1 MFLLNENFI
10 APSEGATELL
20 ETSSVGYRMPKA
32 RIKTVL
38 QTLNEVN
45 KNKRVYPKYILEKS
59 LNEIRPI
66 IKSRSLLGELD
77 HPLVTGND
85 EADSYRHFVV
95 LYEKASHIFEDIY
108 IENNVVYGIVETSLT
123 DPGFKMAGLIMDKVP
138 VGFSLRAIGESK
150 VRPDGVTEVSNPF
163 NIITYDCVSNP
174 SHAKARMV
182 EVVSENF
189 NKFREDT
196 IPNVY
201 LENDVIFDRSDLLR
215 NTFNIKIPTGNL
227 EQIVESLEKKL
238 KSKRFTEADI
248 TIDKMVQGYVGDLPE
263 YQTPE
268 VINFLDEYIN
278 AKAPVEDIFEKYLK
292 S

>member
-10 APSEGATELL
+10 APSKGATELL

-215 NTFNIKIPTGNL
+215 NTFNIKLPTGNL

-238 KSKRFTEADI
+238 KSKRFTEADA
-248 TIDKMVQGYVGDLPE
+248 TVDEMVQGYVGDLPE

>member
-1 MFLLNENFI
+1 MFLLNEGFANF
-10 APSEGATELL
+10 SGSTELL
-20 ETSSVGYRMPKA
+20 ETSSAGYRMPKA

-45 KNKRVYPKYILEKS
+45 KNKRIYPRYILEKS
-59 LNEIRPI
+59 LNELRPI

-77 HPLVTGND
+77 HPLVLGND

-108 IENNVVYGIVETSLT
+108 IDDNVVYGIVETSLT
-123 DPGFKMAGLIMDKVP
+123 DPGFKMAGLIMDQVP

-150 VRPDGVTEVSNPF
+150 VRHDGVTEVTNPF
-163 NIITYDCVSNP
+163 SIITYDCVSNP

-196 IPNVY
+196 VPSVY
-201 LENDVIFDRSDLLR
+201 LEHDVIYDRSDLLENVLHTKR
-215 NTFNIKIPTGNL
+215 PSFSL
-227 EQIVESLEKKL
+227 EQIVESLETKL
-238 KSKRFTEADI
+238 KSKQLTEANKDI
-248 TIDKMVQGYVGDLPE
+248 DSMIYGYIGDVTD
-263 YQTPE
+263 YQSSD
-268 VINFLDEYIN
+268 VINFLDDYIN
-278 AKAPVEDIFEKYLK
+278 GKGPVEELFDKYLK

>member
-238 KSKRFTEADI
+238 KSKRFTEADA
-248 TIDKMVQGYVGDLPE
+248 TVDEMVQGYVGDLPE

-278 AKAPVEDIFEKYLK
+278 AKAPVEDIFDKYLK

>member
-215 NTFNIKIPTGNL
+215 NTFNIKLPTGNL

-238 KSKRFTEADI
+238 KSKRFTEADA
-248 TIDKMVQGYVGDLPE
+248 TVDEMVQGYVGDLPE

-278 AKAPVEDIFEKYLK
+278 AKAPVEDIFDKYLK

>member
-215 NTFNIKIPTGNL
+215 NTFNIKLPTGNL

-238 KSKRFTEADI
+238 KSKRFTEADV
-248 TIDKMVQGYVGDLPE
+248 TIDKMVQGYVGDIPE
-263 YQTPE
+263 YQTPD

-278 AKAPVEDIFEKYLK
+278 AKAPVEDIFDKYLK

>member
-238 KSKRFTEADI
+238 KSKRFTEADA
-248 TIDKMVQGYVGDLPE
+248 TVDEMVQGYVGDLPE

>member
-10 APSEGATELL
+10 TPSEGATELL

-215 NTFNIKIPTGNL
+215 NTFNIKLPTGNL

-238 KSKRFTEADI
+238 KSKRFTEADA
-248 TIDKMVQGYVGDLPE
+248 TVDEMVQGYVGDLPE

-278 AKAPVEDIFEKYLK
+278 AKAPVEDIFDKYLK

>member
-238 KSKRFTEADI
+238 KSKRFTEADA
-248 TIDKMVQGYVGDLPE
+248 TVDEMVRGYVGDLPE

>member
-1 MFLLNENFI
+1 
-10 APSEGATELL
+10 
-20 ETSSVGYRMPKA
+20 
-32 RIKTVL
+32 
-38 QTLNEVN
+38 
-45 KNKRVYPKYILEKS
+45 
-59 LNEIRPI
+59 
-66 IKSRSLLGELD
+66 
-77 HPLVTGND
+77 
-85 EADSYRHFVV
+85 

>member
-215 NTFNIKIPTGNL
+215 NTFNIKLPTGNL

-238 KSKRFTEADI
+238 KSKRFTEADA
-248 TIDKMVQGYVGDLPE
+248 TVDEMVQGYVGDLPE

>member
-20 ETSSVGYRMPKA
+20 ETSSAGYRMPKA

-45 KNKRVYPKYILEKS
+45 KNKRIYPRYIIEKS

-108 IENNVVYGIVETSLT
+108 IENNIVYGIVETSLT
-123 DPGFKMAGLIMDKVP
+123 DPGFKMAGLIMDHVP

-150 VRPDGVTEVSNPF
+150 VRSDGITEVTNPF

-189 NKFREDT
+189 NKFRENV

-215 NTFNIKIPTGNL
+215 NSFNIKTSSTNL

-238 KSKRFTEADI
+238 KAKRFVEAD
-248 TIDKMVQGYVGDLPE
+248 TIIDTLVKGYIGDVPE
-263 YQTPE
+263 YQTPN
-268 VINFLDEYIN
+268 VINFLDDYIN
-278 AKAPVEDIFEKYLK
+278 SKAPVEDIFKKYLK